1 MWLRLQSW
9 MGRRW
14 IWNKETWLQ
23 CWPCNNCAPIWW
35 LTGCVGVYEFL
46 MTTVTLHNS
55 CRIHRFKYRLNWP
68 YLKCLRWEAFQSSAF
83 FRFWNIFHTYIHTL
97 WGILGRNPS
106 LNLRF
111 IYVWH
116 TFSTQ
121 SLEVI
126 LHNNFSAPAFWCDPS
141 HEVRC
146 GIFHLWRHVDTQN
159 ISDFWSREAQSVIMN
174 IYLRSPV
181 SFSEWFCCLEL
192 MGGTHLLDCA
202 SMLCS
207 W

>member
-146 GIFHLWRHVDTQN
+146 GIFHLWHQ
-159 ISDFWSREAQSVIMN
+159 DFIRKLQ
-174 IYLRSPV
+174 L
-181 SFSEWFCCLEL
+181 LEHFEFWIFRL
-192 MGGTHLLDCA
+192 VPWRLKDWTTPQPCPQGIGVPLTDGGTEE
-202 SMLCS
+202 